1 MANITASAV
10 KSLRDRV
17 GLPMMDCK
25 KALQECDGDEE
36 SAVQWLRERGAK
48 TLEKRADRET
58 SFGRLGIYVAMDPGS
73 GAMVELKCE
82 SAPVTK
88 SEEFIQLADDLAQVF
103 ALTPSITTAEQ
114 LLAAPSPSQSGKTLG
129 DVKDE
134 MFNRIREV
142 FNVGRMTRIDGP
154 CGGYSHNLGTVS
166 GVLVEVTGGSAEAAK
181 DVAMHVAAMRPQAL
195 QTSELDQEIVSRERE
210 ILSEQARQEGKPD
223 NIVEK
228 MVEGRM
234 RSFYAE
240 NVLLEQAFVKEP
252 KLTVEK
258 FAAQH
263 GMQVKQFV
271 HWELGT
277 EG

>member
-103 ALTPSITTAEQ
+103 ALTSSITTAEQ

-166 GVLVEVTGGSAEAAK
+166 GVLVEVTGGNAEAAK

-195 QTSELDQEIVSRERE
+195 QTSELDQ
-210 ILSEQARQEGKPD
+210 GKPD

>member
-1 MANITASAV
+1 
-10 KSLRDRV
+10 
-17 GLPMMDCK
+17 
-25 KALQECDGDEE
+25 
-36 SAVQWLRERGAK
+36 
-48 TLEKRADRET
+48 
-58 SFGRLGIYVAMDPGS
+58 
-73 GAMVELKCE
+73 
-82 SAPVTK
+82 
-88 SEEFIQLADDLAQVF
+88 
-103 ALTPSITTAEQ
+103 
-114 LLAAPSPSQSGKTLG
+114 LG

-142 FNVGRMTRIDGP
+142 FNVRRMTRIDGP

-166 GVLVEVTGGSAEAAK
+166 GVLVEVTGGNAEAAK